1 MMSKLYLTRH
11 GETEWNIE
19 GRLQGRKNSLLT
31 SKGRE
36 QAGWLSNKMSRLPLD
51 LIISSPSP
59 RTLETA
65 EIIRGDL
72 QIPIIQ
78 DEHFLEMDVGRWEG
92 VLKSDIERME
102 PERSYTFWNKPHLF
116 KSDEGEDFY
125 QVRERVLPWL
135 KHILKT
141 YKDKNILIVS
151 HAIVIKIL
159 ISYFEKTPMEKLW
172 DGAYLHGTSLTTIEL
187 LGEESKITSKGD
199 TSHFKV
205 IPMNSISAN

>member
-1 MMSKLYLTRH
+1 MAKLYLTRH

-19 GRLQGRKNSLLT
+19 GRMQGRKNSLLT
-31 SKGRE
+31 GKGRE
-36 QAGWLSNKMSRLPLD
+36 QAAWLSERMSRLPLD

-72 QIPIIQ
+72 PVPIVQ

-92 VLKSDIERME
+92 ALKSDINKLE
-102 PERSYTFWNKPHLF
+102 PDRSYTYWNQPHLF
-116 KSDEGEDFY
+116 KADAGEDFY

-141 YKDKNILIVS
+141 HKDKNILIVS
-151 HAIVIKIL
+151 HAVVLKIL

-172 DGAYLHGTSLTTIEL
+172 EGKYLHGASLTTVKL
-187 LGEESKITSKGD
+187 MGEDSKIISLGD

-205 IPMNSISAN
+205 IPLDSVSAN